1 MTKSQE
7 NFFKY
12 IENKIKFSFVEK
24 RKIKNLKS
32 VLFDVFAH
40 IEGAEKYIKERLT
53 EVCPHEKISVNELI
67 YFL

>member
-1 MTKSQE
+1 MEKWKTK
-7 NFFKY
+7 
-12 IENKIKFSFVEK
+12 I
-24 RKIKNLKS
+24 LKS

-40 IEGAEKYIKERLT
+40 IEGVEKYTKERLT